1 MSTVPVFV
9 GLDYSDA
16 AVRVCVMDQSGQELA
31 NRNCANRWEA
41 LANCVAPFGEHV
53 RAGIECGTG
62 AVDLAE
68 EMSQRA
74 GWCVD
79 LAHPGFVKRMKQNPD
94 KTDKQD
100 ATVLADLVRVGYL
113 PRVWLPPTYIREL
126 RQLVRYR
133 QQLVN
138 QRRQAKQ
145 RLGTILR
152 DARQKP
158 PAGVNPWTLK
168 WWAWVEHL
176 AKLQEHSRWVLN
188 QHRRAIERC
197 HEEIRLVEQRLDEVT
212 RADVQVQRLLAQP
225 GIGPVTAWTLR
236 AEIGVF
242 ERFRTGK
249 QLARFCGLSPWN
261 ASSGSRQ
268 ADAGLIKAAN
278 GALRAVLVE
287 TAHRLGRLVPR
298 WIALKQRLK
307 QRGKSGSVIAAA
319 IGNRWVRWLYYQMVR
334 PAA

>member
-1 MSTVPVFV
+1 MATVPVFV

-16 AVRVCVMDQSGQELA
+16 AVRVAVMDQQGQELA
-31 NRNCANRWEA
+31 NRNCPNRWDA
-41 LANCVAPFGEHV
+41 LAAYVAPFGNQV

-68 EMSQRA
+68 EMTQRA
-74 GWCVD
+74 GWCID

-100 ATVLADLVRVGYL
+100 ATVLADLVRVGYI

-126 RQLVRYR
+126 RHLVRFR

-145 RLGTILR
+145 RLRTLLR

-158 PAGVNPWTLK
+158 ADGVNPWTLK
-168 WWAWVEHL
+168 WWAWVEHQ
-176 AKLQEHSRWVLN
+176 AKLGEQSRWVLT
-188 QHRRAIERC
+188 QHRRDIERLNQ
-197 HEEIRLVEQRLDEVT
+197 EIRLVEQRLEQVT
-212 RADVQVQRLLAQP
+212 QEDAEVQRLLKQR

-236 AEIGVF
+236 AEIGSF
-242 ERFRTGK
+242 GRFRTGK
-249 QLARFCGLSPWN
+249 QLSRFCGLSPWN

-278 GALRAVLVE
+278 GSLRAVLIE
-287 TAHRLGRLVPR
+287 TAHRLGRLEPR
-298 WIALKQRLK
+298 WIAMKQRLK
-307 QRGKSGSVIAAA
+307 RRGKPGSVIAAA
-319 IGNRWVRWLYYQMVR
+319 IGNRWVRWLYYQMVGQ
-334 PAA
+334 AA